1 MIMYKKTAKAIS
13 YAPVKRSRAA
23 VKYIVIHYTG
33 GTTDTAKN
41 NADYFANGN
50 SRYAGAHFFVDKKGK
65 VARSIPMNRSAYA
78 VGGDKYADCK
88 KTGGGKYFGK
98 CTNFN
103 SVSIELAAST
113 VKEPYSEKQ
122 AQAVK
127 KLVKYIQKYCPN
139 AKTIIRHFD
148 VTGKQCPAGLIDEK
162 KWHKF
167 KSKIK

>member
-1 MIMYKKTAKAIS
+1 MRLAETNTQAAKRLVVA
-13 YAPVKRSRAA
+13 
-23 VKYIVIHYTG
+23 
-33 GTTDTAKN
+33 N
-41 NADYFANGN
+41 NLENLQI
-50 SRYAGAHFFVDKKGK
+50 
-65 VARSIPMNRSAYA
+65 SIP
-78 VGGDKYADCK
+78 
-88 KTGGGKYFGK
+88 
-98 CTNFN
+98 
-103 SVSIELAAST
+103 AST

-162 KWHKF
+162 KWQKF